1 MTKTNGATAILASAV
16 FLKIQEFQ
24 RRPVTEQVR
33 LRAQLEVVIAVTT
46 ADLAPTNR
54 LVLDASDGAAVVVL
68 RDPEG
73 ALRVAERALTA
84 AAGGLPL
91 SGGVNHGAVQLAGAG
106 KGDDG
111 MIGDGIAVAAS
122 IAEFASPSRLLVSR
136 AFRDALADAAPGQE
150 ACLVPAGVL
159 TDPGLRSHELF
170 SPDRS
175 EERRRSVRFLA
186 LSATAAVVFLAAGIG
201 YRISIEGQEKFL
213 DRSSAYAASV
223 LGKLKFWESSPASS
237 QPSGSGRKTA
247 RDKSRG

>member
-1 MTKTNGATAILASAV
+1 MTTTNGATAILASAV
-16 FLKIQEFQ
+16 FLKIQEFM

-46 ADLAPTNR
+46 CDLEPSSR
-54 LVLDASDGAAVVVL
+54 LVLDASDGAAIVVL

-73 ALRVAERALTA
+73 ALRAAERALTA

-91 SGGVNHGAVQLAGAG
+91 SAGVNHGAVQLAGAG

-170 SPDRS
+170 TPDRVA
-175 EERRRSVRFLA
+175 ERRRGVRFLA
-186 LSATAAVVFLAAGIG
+186 LSAVAAVAFLAAGVG
-201 YRISIEGQEKFL
+201 YRISVEGHEKFF
-213 DRSSAYAASV
+213 DKSSAYAAGV
-223 LGKLKFWESSPASS
+223 FGKLKFWESAPAS
-237 QPSGSGRKTA
+237 QPSGAGKKSS